1 MSKSTTNAIVAFL
14 AGASAGAITG
24 ILFAP
29 DKGTKT
35 RKKVNKKAKKVSAEM
50 KDNVGSKMDDL
61 KSYVSDFVNDVKERF
76 SKIEA
81 DMNEQKEKVEK
92 ATAQATGKK

>member
-92 ATAQATGKK
+92 ATAQAAGKK

>member
-35 RKKVNKKAKKVSAEM
+35 RKKMKKQAKKVSS
-50 KDNVGSKMDDL
+50 DVQDSVGGKMDDL
-61 KSYVSDFVNDVKERF
+61 KDFVSDFVGEVKERF
-76 SKIEA
+76 STIEA
-81 DMNEQKEKVEK
+81 DLNEQKKQAK
-92 ATAQATGKK
+92 ATAANAAGKK